1 MHLQNP
7 LIDSPVFFN
16 SHFRFQYL
24 ETKITHTHTA
34 TQQPNTEILN
44 MPATMKLASILL
56 TASILSLTQ
65 AGTPVTLGAH
75 CNSGGTGP
83 NDVQCLSFAPKA
95 YICIGYDTN
104 PAATN
109 CKAPSNSGP
118 AICLHNNVDNKCA
131 AWTAP
136 ADSTR
141 KCNWWGTC
149 KTTTHFYGFQH
160 MCWEGHEMSTSLACP
175 KCKIGRYR
183 GNTAGN
189 HRVDV
194 QDSYCSACVPGTFAN
209 QEGLKV
215 CDQCQ
220 SGMYR

>member
-1 MHLQNP
+1 
-7 LIDSPVFFN
+7 
-16 SHFRFQYL
+16 
-24 ETKITHTHTA
+24 
-34 TQQPNTEILN
+34 
-44 MPATMKLASILL
+44 MKLASILL

-75 CNSGGTGP
+75 CNSGGTGT
-83 NDVQCLSFAPKA
+83 NDVQCIGLFPQA
-95 YICIGYDTN
+95 YVCEGYDVY

-109 CKAPSNSGP
+109 CKAPANSGP
-118 AICLHNNVDNKCA
+118 AICLYNNVDNKCVAYSTTA
-131 AWTAP
+131 A
-136 ADSTR
+136 STR
-141 KCNWWGTC
+141 ECSSYYFGYCWRY
-149 KTTTHFYGFQH
+149 KTVTHYRGFQH
-160 MCWEGHEMSTSLACP
+160 MCWEGHEMSTSSACT
-175 KCKIGRYR
+175 KCKKGRYR

-194 QDSYCSACVPGTFAN
+194 QNQICSACVPGTFAN